1 MLIQQLKQV
10 QDRLK
15 RLQSQKVISKDD
27 EIEIESIK
35 KWFNNLYEEEEWY
48 SQLAKVFWLFKEKN
62 LTKPLLLLVGLIRL
76 YTSQQ
81 Y

>member
-35 KWFNNLYEEEEWY
+35 KWFNNLYEEEE
-48 SQLAKVFWLFKEKN
+48 
-62 LTKPLLLLVGLIRL
+62 
-76 YTSQQ
+76 
-81 Y
+81 